1 MALLDTQQVT
11 ISLNELNQQNA
22 KPWSV
27 IDGKLHKQ
35 FQFSNFIAAF
45 EFMSQIAVQAEKINH
60 HPDWCNAYNR
70 VTVNLV
76 THEAG
81 GLTSKDFELASFMES
96 AWSEFN
102 D

>member
-27 IDGKLHKQ
+27 IDGKLHKK